1 LLTGAGGTLRA
12 AGRDRI
18 LRISGRSIVVRR
30 LVSTALAVV
39 VMLGAAAA
47 AQAQTLERVRA
58 SGTFKIGYRVDAE
71 PFAYKNTLGEPA
83 GYSVDLCR
91 AVAASVKAKLGLAE
105 IKLDYVP
112 VDTKDRFQAVQDGRI
127 DILCGATTETLAR
140 RQLVDF
146 SLFTFIDGAGVMLRK
161 DGPKDF
167 EGLAGQKVGVRGAT
181 TTETALRDS
190 LKQLSINAEVVVVD
204 NHNDGLKKL
213 EANEIQAYFADRG
226 ILMFLLIG
234 SGFKDLWVSERQF
247 TFEPYALALTRGDDD
262 FRLLVDTT
270 LSELYRSGSISQ
282 IFTNA
287 FGSNAK
293 ESTILKA
300 LYVINALPE

>member
-1 LLTGAGGTLRA
+1 
-12 AGRDRI
+12 
-18 LRISGRSIVVRR
+18 VVRR
-30 LVSTALAVV
+30 LVSAALAVV

-58 SGTFKIGYRVDAE
+58 SGMFKIGYRVDAE

-213 EANEIQAYFADRG
+213 EANQIQAYFADRG

-270 LSELYRSGSISQ
+270 LSELYRSDSISQ